1 MQNTCPLLDLPRIFC
16 QECKNTFP
24 SLYDGWNTVF
34 KEMWWLIDSRY
45 SAKNAKI
52 PFPLSMMDGTQYSRR
67 CDGS

>member
-1 MQNTCPLLDLPRIFC
+1 MEHSILEDEVAPRHQIYAKK
-16 QECKNTFP
+16 CKIPVP
-24 SLYDGWNTVF
+24 SWIYP
-34 KEMWWLIDSRY
+34 EY